1 MPAIVLVGAQW
12 GDEGKGKITDMLAE
26 GVDIVVRYQGG
37 ANAGHTVM
45 VDQDEYRLHLIPSG
59 ILYDDKIC
67 VIGDDVVLDL
77 KVLLDEIEGVEK
89 RGISAENLRISR
101 NAHLVMPYHKLLD
114 RMEEELKGKHRLGTT
129 GRGIGPAYVDKMAR
143 IGLRVSDLF
152 DEEEFRGRLG
162 HTLKY
167 KNLILREI
175 FKHQGFDQ
183 EEIVSEYLGYGSRI
197 KKYVADTSLLIYEA
211 LRDEKIVLF
220 EGAQGTLLDVT
231 HGTYPYVTSS
241 HPIAG
246 GACVGAGIGP
256 TKIDRV
262 LGITKAYTTR
272 VGEGPFPT
280 EAHGEEGQIL
290 QKRGGEFGTTTGR
303 PRRCGWLDTIQ
314 LRYSVRINGINSMAM
329 TKLDVLDEMEKISVC
344 TAYKVNGKI
353 MEEFTTDFKIL
364 RSCEPVYEELPGWKQ
379 DTSSIKDFHEFP
391 QEAKNYIR
399 SVERLI
405 RTPIS
410 IISVGPRRRQTVILR
425 KFV

>member
-1 MPAIVLVGAQW
+1 MPAIVIVGAQW

-26 GVDIVVRYQGG
+26 GVDMVVRYQGG
-37 ANAGHTVM
+37 SNAGHTVT
-45 VDQDEYRLHLIPSG
+45 VENEEYKLHLIPSG
-59 ILYDDKIC
+59 ILYDDKVCI
-67 VIGDDVVLDL
+67 IGDDVVVDPR
-77 KVLLDEIEGVEK
+77 VLLEEMENVK
-89 RGISAENLRISR
+89 RRGISTENLRLSR

-114 RMEEELKGKHRLGTT
+114 RLEEELKGKHRIGTT

-167 KNLILREI
+167 KNLILKEI
-175 FKHQGFDQ
+175 FKHEVFEA
-183 EEIVSEYLGYGSRI
+183 EEIISEYMEYGRRL
-197 KKYVADTSLLIYEA
+197 KNHVADTSLLIYKA

-241 HPIAG
+241 HPVAG

-262 LGITKAYTTR
+262 LGITKSYTTR

-280 EAHGEEGQIL
+280 ELTNDDGELLRQ
-290 QKRGGEFGTTTGR
+290 RGGEFGTTTGR
-303 PRRCGWLDTIQ
+303 PRRCGWLDAVQ

-329 TKLDVLDEMEKISVC
+329 TKLDVLDGLEKIRICVGY
-344 TAYKVNGKI
+344 AINGVET
-353 MEEFTTDFKIL
+353 EEFTTDFKFL
-364 RSCEPVYEELPGWKQ
+364 RSCEPVYEELPGWME
-379 DTSSIKDFHEFP
+379 DTSGIKEFHELP
-391 QEAKNYIR
+391 GAAKSYIR
-399 SVERLI
+399 AVERLI

-410 IISVGPRRRQTVILR
+410 IISVGPGRKQTVILR

>member
-26 GVDIVVRYQGG
+26 GVDMVVRYQGG
-37 ANAGHTVM
+37 ANAGHTVI
-45 VDQDEYRLHLIPSG
+45 VDNEEYKLHLIPSG
-59 ILYDDKIC
+59 ILYEDKMCI
-67 VIGDDVVLDL
+67 VGDDVVIDPQTIL
-77 KVLLDEIEGVEK
+77 KEIDGVEK
-89 RGISAENLRISR
+89 RGVSTENLRISR

-114 RMEEELKGKHRLGTT
+114 GFEEELKGKHKIGTT

-175 FKHQGFDQ
+175 FKHEGFEAED
-183 EEIVSEYLGYGSRI
+183 IIKEYYEYGQRLRE
-197 KKYVADTSLLIYEA
+197 YVTDTSLLIYHA

-241 HPIAG
+241 HPVAG

-256 TKIDRV
+256 NRIDRV

-280 EAHGEEGQIL
+280 EIHGEEGDAL
-290 QKRGGEFGTTTGR
+290 RKKGGEFGTTTGR
-303 PRRCGWLDTIQ
+303 PRRCGWLDAVQ
-314 LRYSVRINGINSMAM
+314 LRYSVRINGLNSLAM
-329 TKLDVLDEMEKISVC
+329 TKLDVLDDSDCIKVC
-344 TAYKVNGKI
+344 VGYKVNGATI
-353 MEEFTTDFKIL
+353 TEFTTDFKIL
-364 RSCEPVYEELPGWKQ
+364 RSCEPVYEEYAGWKV
-379 DTSSIKDFHEFP
+379 DTSGLKEFRELP
-391 QEAKNYIR
+391 NEAKNYIR
-399 SVERLI
+399 AVERLI

-410 IISVGPRRRQTVILR
+410 IISVGPGRLQTVILR

>member
-1 MPAIVLVGAQW
+1 
-12 GDEGKGKITDMLAE
+12 
-26 GVDIVVRYQGG
+26 
-37 ANAGHTVM
+37 
-45 VDQDEYRLHLIPSG
+45 
-59 ILYDDKIC
+59 
-67 VIGDDVVLDL
+67 
-77 KVLLDEIEGVEK
+77 
-89 RGISAENLRISR
+89 
-101 NAHLVMPYHKLLD
+101 
-114 RMEEELKGKHRLGTT
+114 MEEELKGKHRLGTT

-167 KNLILREI
+167 KNLVLREI
-175 FKHQGFDQ
+175 FKHQGFDP

-303 PRRCGWLDTIQ
+303 PRRCGWLDAIQ

-329 TKLDVLDEMEKISVC
+329 TKLDVLDEMEQISIC

-353 MEEFTTDFKIL
+353 LEEFTTDFKIL

>member
-77 KVLLDEIEGVEK
+77 KVLLDEMEGVEK